1 MIAVVLVPQGITKSF
16 VNFSSK
22 NCYILTT
29 FFVFGRIVEEHIVF
43 EWFSSV
49 KQKHQNAFI
58 SAFWCFV
65 VSLYLSPYHPHGD
78 RTRNS
83 GLRGRRLNQ
92 FDQRAQIHLLSYRM
106 ISGLSNIIKI
116 FAT

>member
-1 MIAVVLVPQGITKSF
+1 MPQGITKSF

-43 EWFSSV
+43 ERFSSV

-58 SAFWCFV
+58 SAFWCFA
-65 VSLYLSPYHPHGD
+65 VSLYLSPYHPHG
-78 RTRNS
+78 
-83 GLRGRRLNQ
+83 
-92 FDQRAQIHLLSYRM
+92 
-106 ISGLSNIIKI
+106 
-116 FAT
+116 

>member
-1 MIAVVLVPQGITKSF
+1 VIAVALVPQWIAKSF

-22 NCYILTT
+22 NCYILAT
-29 FFVFGRIVEEHIVF
+29 FFVFGRIVEEHIEF

-65 VSLYLSPYHPHGD
+65 VSLYLSTYHPHG
-78 RTRNS
+78 
-83 GLRGRRLNQ
+83 
-92 FDQRAQIHLLSYRM
+92 SYT
-106 ISGLSNIIKI
+106 IIGS
-116 FAT
+116 T